1 MNENKLFDATK
12 VSNGISD
19 GYRRPSGPP
28 WKSIVVLILRTS
40 FQQHSG
46 KVNISLG
53 SYLR

>member
-28 WKSIVVLILRTS
+28 WKSIVVLILLIADAY
-40 FQQHSG
+40 HLL
-46 KVNISLG
+46 N
-53 SYLR
+53 